1 MACKQ
6 RRSAHKLNSSTQLA
20 PPVSRYQ
27 MSKHAHVCLPTD
39 GVRPTAALH
48 AAAADSERT
57 TCIADVPETMC
68 TNFVI
73 LELSSFKLL
82 LLLCWSLEYNVII
95 MCQTWIASIEDWPV
109 FSWLVHDIH
118 VSSLPCKGMYGQRFH
133 MWSSN
138 KFINVASCRL
148 SKLTAGLALFS
159 SLPPIIYNAS

>member
-6 RRSAHKLNSSTQLA
+6 RRSAHKLNSTHLA

-82 LLLCWSLEYNVII
+82 LLLCWSLEYT
-95 MCQTWIASIEDWPV
+95 TWLLCAKLELQVLKIGRFSVGWFMTFMLAACLVRACTDRGSICDQVTSLLMWHHV
-109 FSWLVHDIH
+109 GCRNSQLVWR
-118 VSSLPCKGMYGQRFH
+118 CFH
-133 MWSSN
+133 HY
-138 KFINVASCRL
+138 RQ
-148 SKLTAGLALFS
+148 
-159 SLPPIIYNAS
+159 